1 METLGNTLRNATDGQ
16 SAAVEKGYLLEK
28 GYLSE
33 NEMAGMLDIAR
44 QAVAPNKR
52 LRGQGPIALTL
63 ATERGWGV
71 RAISRFLSTHG
82 LPVSPAAVSKFLSA
96 ERASERTKSTQAE
109 N

>member
-1 METLGNTLRNATDGQ
+1 METTGNTLRNATEGP
-16 SAAVEKGYLLEK
+16 AEKGYLLE
-28 GYLSE
+28 E
-33 NEMAGMLDIAR
+33 EMTGMLDIAKK
-44 QAVAPNKR
+44 AVAPNKR

-63 ATERGWGV
+63 ATESRWGV

-96 ERASERTKSTQAE
+96 ERAKATQATDQ

>member
-1 METLGNTLRNATDGQ
+1 M
-16 SAAVEKGYLLEK
+16 EKGYLLE
-28 GYLSE
+28 E
-33 NEMAGMLDIAR
+33 EMASMLDLAK

-96 ERASERTKSTQAE
+96 ERAKAQG